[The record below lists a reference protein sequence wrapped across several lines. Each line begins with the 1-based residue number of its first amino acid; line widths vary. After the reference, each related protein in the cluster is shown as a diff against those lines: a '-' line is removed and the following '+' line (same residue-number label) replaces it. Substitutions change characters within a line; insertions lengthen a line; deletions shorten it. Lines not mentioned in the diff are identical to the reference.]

1 MGNIIQTLKQKRN
14 VGSQPARPQRNLFFL
29 KGKTDKEIRTY
40 EEMAQNIGKTVGTYK
55 AKTLEYF
62 KNAGGK
68 DADANYNGWYSINPL
83 KRPFIGHFKEV
94 ETVCEEVALKA
105 MSQPVDLTEFE
116 LLLGHIRIKECAP
129 YEEQSGKL
137 ALRNALLPSYTQ
149 GFREGIVEEG
159 LKIYNEAYDER
170 LSELREANPSAFRKA
185 FDDGKSW
192 VGEEKGKDSGKEDAR
207 AFLAEK
213 PYECQSLIVSSGG
226 ESSAD
231 PAGYSFYFRSR
242 PNLIEGKEELVKE
255 AAAYLTEGKKGPF
268 YRFSFLRGAKM
279 QFDKNYAAGYD
290 KG

>member
-14 VGSQPARPQRNLFFL
+14 VGSQTARPQRNLFFL

-159 LKIYNEAYDER
+159 LKIYDEAYDER

-192 VGEEKGKDSGKEDAR
+192 TGERGKDSGKEDAR
-207 AFLAEK
+207 AFMSEK
-213 PYECQSLIVSSGG
+213 PYEHPFLSVTAGG
-226 ESSAD
+226 ESSKD
-231 PAGYSFYFRSR
+231 SMDCSFYPPPRLNFFDGRT
-242 PNLIEGKEELVKE
+242 ELVKE
-255 AAAYLTEGKKGPF
+255 AAAHLKEGKKGPF
-268 YRFSFLRGAKM
+268 YRFSFLRGAKTK
-279 QFDKNYAAGYD
+279 FGENYKAGYN